1 MDTKKVC
8 AVPFLAAGLMLGCT
22 APETE
27 APTATPEPAPPA
39 PEVGVYGLAAP
50 ILAGQ
55 EEAFQEVV
63 AEITGERAEV
73 HRTAYGELGATKE
86 QVWLQKTPEG
96 SMAVV
101 VLEGTD
107 LEGLGER
114 EAASEDPHVQWF
126 LGRLGEIHGFDPA
139 SPPPPNQLV
148 FHGDVS
154 GVEGE
159 THPFAIAV
167 PILEGKRATF
177 DEFIAAFEEKKAA
190 WEESRRAKG
199 VAKEYVWLQETP
211 AGAMVVVYFES
222 TSPDGPPLTDET
234 ELEFDAWFQE
244 SIADIHGIQPGDSL
258 PPNEKVK

>member
-1 MDTKKVC
+1 MDTKRVF

-63 AEITGERAEV
+63 AEIKGDRAEV
-73 HRTAYGELGATKE
+73 HRTAYSELGVTKE

-114 EAASEDPHVQWF
+114 EAASEDPQ
-126 LGRLGEIHGFDPA
+126 
-139 SPPPPNQLV
+139 PPPNQLV